1 MTTMADPR
9 LQQVEAVVI
18 GASAGGV
25 QALSALSAAL
35 PADLRV
41 PCFVVIHLPR
51 ESPSL
56 LPEIFSAHCKR
67 PVGEAQDKE
76 PVQAGTVYIAPPDY
90 HLLLDRGPTLALST
104 DELVHYSRPSID
116 VLFESAADAFRV
128 RCTGVLLS
136 GANDDGARGL
146 QRIADAGG
154 RAFIQAPAS
163 ANHAVMPDAGLRRLG
178 PRARVYPIP
187 ELARALSPVT
197 SVAYSEG
204 RP

>member
-76 PVQAGTVYIAPPDY
+76 SVQAGTVYIAPPDY

-116 VLFESAADAFRV
+116 VLFESAADV
-128 RCTGVLLS
+128 YGKGLLGIILTGW
-136 GANDDGARGL
+136 NQDGADGL
-146 QRIADAGG
+146 QAVHRAGG
-154 RAFIQAPAS
+154 LTIVQNPDTAEAP
-163 ANHAVMPDAGLRRLG
+163 VMPQA
-178 PRARVYPIP
+178 A
-187 ELARALSPVT
+187 LARTAVDYILNLEEIAALLAALPAGKRT
-197 SVAYSEG
+197 
-204 RP
+204 